1 MVPERLRQ
9 LHKTNGMGGKV
20 LRRVGQAI
28 ASSPEILGA
37 IAVGIYAIAWLWR
50 QAALQG
56 PGAQVLVVAVA
67 ALVLSFLA
75 ALIAWRLALFDR
87 PAGGQWEPA
96 QLSQW
101 PRLEATAWAQETAR
115 LEELGFQRGQ
125 DWRLTPEVGPA
136 EPQAMR
142 LFYHPEH
149 QCFARLVQSVP
160 HRGKPS
166 PLVSEVTSYLAEG
179 WCLITTSQTP
189 SPAIAALQLSRQLWF
204 SVPGADSQQVL
215 TEHLARRQE
224 ILTGLGHPIAGD
236 RAFADYQTALLERSW
251 RQRQIAKRLST
262 LGSFGQAVK
271 SVFRPQRAWWN
282 GYAEASQKQ
291 SPD

>member
-1 MVPERLRQ
+1 MPERLRW
-9 LHKTNGMGGKV
+9 LDKTNAMGDKV

-28 ASSPEILGA
+28 ASSPVILGA
-37 IAVGIYAIAWLWR
+37 IAVGIYGIVWLGRQIAP
-50 QAALQG
+50 QG
-56 PGAQVLVVAVA
+56 IGAQI
-67 ALVLSFLA
+67 LVLTVAGLVLGFWG

-96 QLSQW
+96 QLADWS
-101 PRLEATAWAQETAR
+101 RLETTAWTQATAH

-125 DWRLTPEVGPA
+125 DWRLIPEVGPT

-149 QCFARLVQSVP
+149 QCFARLVQGVP
-160 HRGKPS
+160 RRGQPS

-179 WCLITTSQTP
+179 WCLITTSQPP
-189 SPAIAALQLSRQLWF
+189 SPAIAALQVSRQLWF
-204 SVPGADSQQVL
+204 SVSGADAPPVL
-215 TEHLARRQE
+215 AEHLARRQE
-224 ILTGLGHPIAGD
+224 ILTGLGQPIAGD
-236 RAFADYQTALLERSW
+236 RTFTDYQTALLERAW
-251 RQRQIAKRLST
+251 RQRQIAKRLNT

-271 SVFRPQRAWWN
+271 SVFQPQRAWWN
-282 GYAEASQKQ
+282 GYAEAIRKQ

>member
-1 MVPERLRQ
+1 MPERLRQ
-9 LHKTNGMGGKV
+9 LHQTNGKGGKV
-20 LRRVGQAI
+20 LQRVGQAI

-50 QAALQG
+50 QVAPQNI
-56 PGAQVLVVAVA
+56 GAQVLVLAVA
-67 ALVLSFLA
+67 GLVLVFWGT
-75 ALIAWRLALFDR
+75 LIAWRLALFDR

-96 QLSQW
+96 QLADW
-101 PRLEATAWAQETAR
+101 PRLDATTWAQETAH

-125 DWRLTPEVGPA
+125 DWRLTPEVGPT

-149 QCFARLVQSVP
+149 QCFARLVQGVP
-160 HRGKPS
+160 RRGRPS

-179 WCLITTSQTP
+179 WCLITTSQPP
-189 SPAIAALQLSRQLWF
+189 SPAIAALQVSRQLWF
-204 SVPGADSQQVL
+204 SVPGADLPQVL

-224 ILTGLGHPIAGD
+224 ILTGLGQPIAGD
-236 RAFADYQTALLERSW
+236 RTFTDYQTALLERAW
-251 RQRQIAKRLST
+251 RQRQIAKRLNT

-282 GYAEASQKQ
+282 GYAEAIQKQ